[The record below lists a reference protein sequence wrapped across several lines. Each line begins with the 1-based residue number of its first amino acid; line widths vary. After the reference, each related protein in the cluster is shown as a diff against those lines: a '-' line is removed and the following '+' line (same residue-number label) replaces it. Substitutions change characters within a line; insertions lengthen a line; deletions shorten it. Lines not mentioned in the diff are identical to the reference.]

1 MRGRKLSGDGSSQ
14 RWQRRKV
21 TQTCH
26 VEQQLQE
33 RMLQQRQ
40 AYSLQLSTKMR
51 MLLSLQLGEGF
62 PQPKK
67 HFQLL
72 RSEFPLIDVES
83 TSTGDVA

>member
-26 VEQQLQE
+26 VEQQLQA
-33 RMLQQRQ
+33 RMVQ
-40 AYSLQLSTKMR
+40 
-51 MLLSLQLGEGF
+51 QLGEGF